1 MSKSS
6 TVQSRPFQR
15 WNLALII
22 GAIISSLII
31 ALGAVITYFT
41 YENQKKTALD
51 NTNKIFEF
59 SSQQIEGQ
67 LSALLNSIENFVV
80 ISSALEG
87 LGGTSQDNRDILL
100 PYLDK
105 SFSALPWM
113 EAFFVG
119 YEDGSF
125 YMIQDLR
132 GNDVVR
138 EAVEAPAAA
147 AYCIKVIPPEDAD
160 SIETVFVYYD
170 DDLQILETR
179 AIPSDGYD
187 PRSREWY
194 KNSIQ
199 LESVSITN
207 PYLFFTS
214 QEIGITT
221 SHSLTG
227 HSGVVGADAV
237 LLSIARNIA
246 EQKLSPSTE
255 IALVDKN
262 GLLFFSASEADV
274 KMLQNSYLQP
284 GGHSLYTKDL
294 DSQVL
299 NALFQESV
307 AKRRDGGFLVEVEGE
322 YWFGNARHLVDDN
335 ENGMYLLIAA
345 PIEELVQNA
354 RLTRRRNLYALCFT
368 VTVAL
373 LIGLYF
379 SSRVAISLHRLSRQA
394 QSVREFKLGTPITV
408 SSRISEVSE
417 LADSMTVMQ
426 SAINRFVAI
435 ARALSAERNM
445 GTVLEMIIKEAQSV
459 TAADGGGIG
468 LVSDDGKSFKYVLV
482 RNEVTGVQYNED
494 TIPTPALPLG
504 QKSCNN
510 TSVEEM
516 VITGTRSQVF
526 DDISTTT
533 VRCDFSQVETLHT
546 AGSYRCQSLLLI
558 PLCNRQ
564 DEVIGVL
571 HLVNARKEAGGKV
584 CTFSK
589 DKVAYVTALASNAAL
604 ALDNNRLIRAQKEL
618 FDSFVRLIA
627 GAIDTKS
634 PYTGGHCQRVPVLA
648 EMLGDAASS
657 SNAVPFKGFK
667 LSQDERYELFVASW
681 LHDCG
686 KVTTP
691 EYVVDKATKLET
703 NYNRIHE
710 IRTRFEVLWRD
721 LDISYYKGL
730 SGNDI
735 DSDTLQQTRRQ
746 GQQQLKDDFEFIA
759 QCNVGGEFMAPEKII
774 RLQGI
779 AKKIWQRNFD
789 NRIGLSG
796 DEEARLN
803 MDAPVSF
810 PVQEELLVD
819 RDEHI
824 IERLDGGNPYGDNP
838 LGITMAVP
846 EYRYNLGELYNL
858 SIAKGTLTEEERFKI
873 NDHIVQTIEMLNKLP
888 FPKEIRRVPDWAG
901 NHHEKLDGSGYPRS
915 LTGKQLS
922 IPERIMAVAD
932 IFEALTAADR
942 PYKTPKKLSSCLK
955 IMSFMRN
962 DGHICP
968 DLFELFLRS
977 GLHITYAEKYMKE
990 GQVDEVSIEDY
1001 L

>member
-1 MSKSS
+1 MSD
-6 TVQSRPFQR
+6 TETAQSRNLLR

-22 GAIISSLII
+22 GAIISGLII
-31 ALGAVITYFT
+31 ALGMVITYFT
-41 YENQKKTALD
+41 YENQKKTALT
-51 NTNKIFEF
+51 NTGIIFEF
-59 SSQQIEGQ
+59 SSKQIEGE
-67 LSALLNSIENFVV
+67 LFALLDSIEHFVV
-80 ISSALEG
+80 VSSALES
-87 LGGTSQDNRDILL
+87 LGGGDKNTRGVLL
-100 PYLDK
+100 PYLKK
-105 SFSALPWM
+105 SFSTLPWM
-113 EAFFVG
+113 QAFFVG

-125 YMIQDLR
+125 FMIQDLR
-132 GNDVVR
+132 GNDAVR
-138 EAVEAPAAA
+138 VAVHAPDSASFSV
-147 AYCIKVIPPEDAD
+147 KEVPPRDD
-160 SIETVFVYYD
+160 VSRSIVFTYYDNDLQVIETGNFASD
-170 DDLQILETR
+170 D
-179 AIPSDGYD
+179 YD
-187 PRSREWY
+187 PRTREWY
-194 KNSIQ
+194 KNTIQ
-199 LESVSITN
+199 TDTVSISD

-214 QEIGITT
+214 REVGITT
-221 SHSLTG
+221 AHSLDG

-246 EQKLSPSTE
+246 DQKLSPSTE
-255 IALVDKN
+255 IALVDKD

-274 KMLQNSYLQP
+274 KQLQDSQMQV
-284 GGHSLYTKDL
+284 GGQTLYTKDL
-294 DSQVL
+294 SSQVL
-299 NALFQESV
+299 NTLYQESV
-307 AKRRDGGFLVEVEGE
+307 AKNIEGGFLVEVEGE
-322 YWFGNARHLVDDN
+322 YWFGNARHLVDEN
-335 ENGMYLLIAA
+335 ENGMYLLIGA
-345 PIEELVQNA
+345 PIEELVQDA
-354 RLTRRRNLYALCFT
+354 RLTRRRNLYAMGLAMT
-368 VTVAL
+368 MAL
-373 LIGLYF
+373 IIGLYF
-379 SSRVAISLHRLSRQA
+379 SRRVAVSLHRLSEQA
-394 QSVREFKLGTPITV
+394 LRIREFKLSTPLNV
-408 SSRISEVSE
+408 DSRIAEVSE

-445 GTVLEMIIKEAQSV
+445 GTVLEMVVREAQSV

-468 LVSDDGKSFKYVLV
+468 LVSDDGKSFRYVQV
-482 RNEVTGVQYNED
+482 RNKVSGVQYDESS
-494 TIPTPALPLG
+494 IPTQAVVLG
-504 QKSCNN
+504 KS
-510 TSVEEM
+510 
-516 VITGTRSQVF
+516 TRSTALVEDLVISRGSTQVF
-526 DDISTTT
+526 DNIGLPPGSG
-533 VRCDFSQVETLHT
+533 DFSQVQELHT
-546 AGSYRCQSLLLI
+546 TGSYSVRSLLMI
-558 PLCNRQ
+558 PLRNRQ
-564 DEVIGVL
+564 DEVIGLL
-571 HLVNARKEAGGKV
+571 HLVNARKSAGGEI
-584 CTFSK
+584 CTFSE

-648 EMLGDAASS
+648 EMLGDAASHS
-657 SNAVPFKGFK
+657 THLPFKDFE

-721 LDISYYKGL
+721 LDITYYKGL
-730 SGNDI
+730 AAGE
-735 DSDTLQQTRRQ
+735 SDNESLQQKREEGRQ
-746 GQQQLKDDFEFIA
+746 ELQDDFAFIA
-759 QCNVGGEFMAPEKII
+759 ESNVGGEFMAPERIV
-774 RLQGI
+774 RLQDI

-796 DEEARLN
+796 DEEARLD
-803 MDAPVSF
+803 MDTPVSF
-810 PVQEELLVD
+810 PVQEELLAD
-819 RDEHI
+819 RAEHI

-838 LGITMAVP
+838 LGITMEVP

-858 SIAKGTLTEEERFKI
+858 SITKGTLTEEERFKI

-942 PYKTPKKLSSCLK
+942 PYKTPKKLSTCLK

-977 GLHITYAEKYMKE
+977 GLHVTYAEKYMKE
-990 GQVDEVSIEDY
+990 EQVDEVCIEDY
-1001 L
+1001 I